1 MKWLAQRAPRPQHGT
16 VSGGG
21 TDEERAGASSTDP
34 EAESVATSPIGSS
47 VRRRRVV
54 VAAVA
59 AAAVVLLVAGTLV
72 ARQLLVPDELPGA
85 AVTATPVPSP
95 TPTSTPTATGH
106 PRDGRAHD
114 LAGLPTV
121 DVFAVIPALPVD
133 DAPEG
138 GTTGEVAQPVPDGAA
153 VFAEPGSDPVA
164 ALPREL
170 PYEGSIVPIIER
182 EEHWVRV
189 LLVGRSGKPSEGVS
203 GQLTG
208 WLRAD
213 DVEIR
218 QLDSS
223 IEVSLSAGTIDVV
236 TGGTRE
242 RVPGEFAWGTEETPT
257 PIGRTFVMSVRTA
270 SSLAYTR
277 GHPIVY
283 LAVQSPTLDGFGG
296 IDVAITA
303 FHYHDV
309 HAGPISNGCLRVD
322 ADAIARLTQLPA
334 GTTVRITP

>member
-1 MKWLAQRAPRPQHGT
+1 
-16 VSGGG
+16 
-21 TDEERAGASSTDP
+21 
-34 EAESVATSPIGSS
+34 VA
-47 VRRRRVV
+47 
-54 VAAVA
+54 
-59 AAAVVLLVAGTLV
+59 LLVAGV
-72 ARQLLVPDELPGA
+72 AVVRQLTAPEPPPVA
-85 AVTATPVPSP
+85 ALPSP
-95 TPTSTPTATGH
+95 TPTATPTPTPSPTPTGH
-106 PRDGRAHD
+106 PLDGRAYD

-133 DAPEG
+133 DAPDQ
-138 GTTGEVAQPVPDGAA
+138 GTTGAVARPVPAGAP
-153 VFAEPGSDPVA
+153 VFAEPGAAPVA
-164 ALPREL
+164 ALPHEL
-170 PYEGSIVPIIER
+170 PYEGSIVPIIEQ

-189 LLVGRSGKPSEGVS
+189 LLVGRSGLPSAGVS

-208 WLRAD
+208 WLRTAD
-213 DVEIR
+213 VDISA
-218 QLDSS
+218 LDTA
-223 IEVSLSAGTIDVV
+223 IEVSLSAGTIDIVR
-236 TGGTRE
+236 GGARE
-242 RVPGEFAWGTEETPT
+242 RVPGEFAWGTEATPT

-322 ADAIARLTQLPA
+322 ADAISLLTQVPP

>member
-1 MKWLAQRAPRPQHGT
+1 

-21 TDEERAGASSTDP
+21 TGEGGGAIDA
-34 EAESVATSPIGSS
+34 EAESTAAPTSTS
-47 VRRRRVV
+47 RRRRRRLVV
-54 VAAVA
+54 VIVAVV
-59 AAAVVLLVAGTLV
+59 AVVLLVVGV
-72 ARQLLVPDELPGA
+72 VVVRQLTEPEPPPVA
-85 AVTATPVPSP
+85 AAPSPTATPTP
-95 TPTSTPTATGH
+95 TPTPTPTGH
-106 PRDGRAHD
+106 PLDDRPYD

-133 DAPEG
+133 DAPEQ
-138 GTTGEVAQPVPDGAA
+138 GTTGEVARPLPAGAPVFAAPGAA
-153 VFAEPGSDPVA
+153 PVA

-182 EEHWVRV
+182 EQHWVRV
-189 LLVGRSGKPSEGVS
+189 LLVGRSGVPSAGVS

-208 WLRAD
+208 WLRAA
-213 DVEIR
+213 DVEITA
-218 QLDSS
+218 LDTS
-223 IEVSLSAGTIDVV
+223 IEVSLSAGTIDLVK
-236 TGGTRE
+236 GGARE
-242 RVPGEFAWGTEETPT
+242 RVPGEFAWGTDATPT

-309 HAGPISNGCLRVD
+309 HSGPISNGCLRVD
-322 ADAIARLTQLPA
+322 ADAISLLTQVPA